1 LHLAQQVG
9 AEHIRYSGSPLPMS
23 FSEIHYPHQV
33 VVLELQG
40 TALSNI
46 NAIKIP
52 RSVAL
57 QRLPEKPA
65 PLTEVL
71 ALLEQQDWSVLPEEQ
86 QPYLQVRVL
95 LDKPEPS
102 LRHKIEQ
109 VLEHKAVRLVKIE
122 TSYPSSNHDQGQ
134 HVLLEDV
141 SKLQPEDIFL
151 RMYQQR
157 YQNEPDSQ
165 LLTAFRDL
173 LASESQGETE

>member
-1 LHLAQQVG
+1 
-9 AEHIRYSGSPLPMS
+9 M
-23 FSEIHYPHQV
+23 
-33 VVLELQG
+33 
-40 TALSNI
+40 
-46 NAIKIP
+46 
-52 RSVAL
+52 
-57 QRLPEKPA
+57 
-65 PLTEVL
+65 
-71 ALLEQQDWSVLPEEQ
+71 
-86 QPYLQVRVL
+86 QVRVL

-122 TSYPSSNHDQGQ
+122 TSYPTQNESNTN

-165 LLTAFRDL
+165 LLAAFRDL
-173 LASESQGETE
+173 LVTDIQGDSE